1 MSSLRGRLADGSQAY
16 APTALRVGLTAM
28 LGIGGLLRSVLIVE
42 VSMPNAIDAL
52 ILSMH
57 FNWRPEL
64 TATVVFLTTLLS
76 LGALTLIPSVLN

>member
-1 MSSLRGRLADGSQAY
+1 
-16 APTALRVGLTAM
+16 M
-28 LGIGGLLRSVLIVE
+28 LGIGGAPPLGPHRRE